1 MQPEKNNTVQV
12 ITRTLAAGGIGLA
25 LTLLLLLFASVLLLQ
40 GILSPGWVGVC
51 PYVALGLGALGCGVA
66 SSQCPKRLYGALGGG
81 LLMALCL
88 GLLGLLYT
96 KTDLSPLGVIVS
108 LVLSLLTAAL
118 GSIVT
123 SLFR

>member
-81 LLMALCL
+81 LFMALCL

-108 LVLSLLTAAL
+108 LVLCLLPAAL

>member
-25 LTLLLLLFASVLLLQ
+25 LTLQ

-108 LVLSLLTAAL
+108 LVLCLLPAAL